1 MWKRRERLLITN
13 SYVIRKTHR
22 TEYALSNRFYIEE
35 SLGIGVTRE
44 GIEDP
49 SFQAVNFAIILVT

>member
-1 MWKRRERLLITN
+1 MLIIN

-35 SLGIGVTRE
+35 SLDIGVTGE
-44 GIEDP
+44 GMEDP